1 MATKHPVQL
10 LITCPACQGARSAGC
25 SRCKGFGRLAG
36 LCSACGGPAFHRTP
50 TTILCPHCYSLCEM
64 CGLPTFDNDRLPAGV
79 PHHFIHAFCALA
91 RQILEN
97 AVIPDNTAV
106 ERARAR
112 ALAPARARPS
122 ERMEVEPM
130 PKPSP
135 QVIARMREAGY
146 VSTAEAAE
154 LTGHGLSTIYEW
166 IATDRLPGSTRSGV
180 LHFVPLDVL
189 LRVCPQARRAAVGQ

>member
-1 MATKHPVQL
+1 MARSRLVQL
-10 LITCPACQGARSAGC
+10 LVTCPDCQGARSAGC
-25 SRCKGFGRLAG
+25 SRCNGFGRLAG
-36 LCSACGGPAFHRTP
+36 LCSACGGPAFHRTT
-50 TTILCPHCYSLCEM
+50 TTILCPHCYFLCEM
-64 CGLPTFDNDRLPAGV
+64 CRLPTFDNDRLPAGI
-79 PHHFIHAFCALA
+79 PHSFIHAFCAVA

-97 AVIPDNTAV
+97 AVVPDNTV

-112 ALAPARARPS
+112 ALVPASARTS
-122 ERMEVEPM
+122 ARTEVEPM

-166 IATDRLPGSTRSGV
+166 IAADRLPGSTRSGV

-189 LRVCPQARRAAVGQ
+189 LRVCPQARRAAVSQ